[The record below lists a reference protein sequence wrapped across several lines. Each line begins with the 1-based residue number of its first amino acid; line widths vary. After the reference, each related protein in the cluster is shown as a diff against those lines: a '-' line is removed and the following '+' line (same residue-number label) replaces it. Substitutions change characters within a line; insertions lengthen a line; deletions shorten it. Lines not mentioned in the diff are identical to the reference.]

1 MVFRGQTFDGRRL
14 IENVEFEVNKE
25 TGLIEYIEETKNSTL
40 VLNGKEMSEIEES
53 STKLKEKER
62 VVMGD
67 MLERPSDLFDREREI
82 WNHIALAVKDDNAQ

>member
-1 MVFRGQTFDGRRL
+1 M
-14 IENVEFEVNKE
+14 IA
-25 TGLIEYIEETKNSTL
+25 YIEETRNSTL

-67 MLERPSDLFDREREI
+67 MLERLSDLFDREREI
-82 WNHIALAVKDDNAQ
+82 